1 MVREA
6 YRVWEIAGWP
16 SFRCGRPSALTPCSY
31 NRHVLSRFGEFTC
44 SHKKDNRID
53 LNGQFTVDR
62 AKKLHEKKVKVGAV
76 SEGLSL
82 GVNSSTMD
90 SVDAD
95 DGQGDQ
101 AEPDSA
107 SVGT

>member
-1 MVREA
+1 MSCHDLESLHAAIRRIIELA
-6 YRVWEIAGWP
+6 RQTWSPEW
-16 SFRCGRPSALTPCSY
+16 
-31 NRHVLSRFGEFTC
+31 
-44 SHKKDNRID
+44 ID
-53 LNGQFTVDR
+53 LNAQFTVDR